1 MIFVVTGRTRDD
13 VDAALE
19 SEMVK
24 SVALNASD
32 EVFGRHGA
40 EHPLGPGFAGA
51 QDILPH
57 GMDEE
62 TALSHVAA
70 VPPSLMRE
78 IVLNGTTDE
87 VVEQAALWRD
97 CGVRYMV
104 VVNISVMQR
113 NLRKGLA
120 SIQPFNQIVRRL
132 KRL

>member
-1 MIFVVTGRTRDD
+1 
-13 VDAALE
+13 
-19 SEMVK
+19 
-24 SVALNASD
+24 
-32 EVFGRHGA
+32 
-40 EHPLGPGFAGA
+40 
-51 QDILPH
+51 
-57 GMDEE
+57 
-62 TALSHVAA
+62 
-70 VPPSLMRE
+70 MRE
-78 IVLNGTTDE
+78 IVLNGTPDE

>member
-1 MIFVVTGRTRDD
+1 
-13 VDAALE
+13 
-19 SEMVK
+19 
-24 SVALNASD
+24 
-32 EVFGRHGA
+32 
-40 EHPLGPGFAGA
+40 
-51 QDILPH
+51 
-57 GMDEE
+57 MDEE

-78 IVLNGTTDE
+78 IVLNGTPDE